1 VVKKLMWG
9 MFAALVAIALAMGL
23 APVAKAN
30 IVAEPVVYTID
41 GQPFEGY
48 FAFNQNFGA
57 SQPLVLVVHDWD
69 GLDDYEKR
77 RTQMLAEQGYAAF
90 AVDLYGQGVRP
101 SNPDESRAQSGALR
115 ADRPLM
121 RSRLQAGLAQALAQP
136 GVDGGRVV
144 AMGYCF
150 GGAAVLEMARAGM
163 DVDGFVSFHGSFE
176 TPEGQDYTQ
185 TQGRIL
191 ILHGSDDPAAP
202 MADVTHL
209 AAELDAADVSFAMEI
224 YGGVDHAFTV
234 WSDANRYDGM
244 ADRRSWRSL
253 MTFLDETLG

>member
-1 VVKKLMWG
+1 MIKKLLLVLL
-9 MFAALVAIALAMGL
+9 AAVVSTLVAVGL
-23 APVAKAN
+23 SPQAKAD

-48 FAFNQNFGA
+48 FAFNQNFGET
-57 SQPLVLVVHDWD
+57 QPLVLVVHDWN

-101 SNPDESRAQSGALR
+101 SNTDESRAQSRALY
-115 ADRPLM
+115 ADRATM
-121 RSRLQAGLAQALAQP
+121 RSRLMAGLTQAQSQS
-136 GVDGGRVV
+136 GVDGSRVV

-176 TPEGQDYTQ
+176 TPDGQDYSQ
-185 TQGRIL
+185 TQGPIL
-191 ILHGSDDPAAP
+191 VLHGSDDPAAP
-202 MADVTHL
+202 MADVAQL
-209 AAELDAADVSFAMEI
+209 AAELDEAGVDFTMEI
-224 YGGVDHAFTV
+224 YGGVDHAFTL

-244 ADRRSWRSL
+244 ADRKSWRSL
-253 MTFLDETLG
+253 MTFLGENLG